1 MVSFR
6 LQPNYPILRNL
17 KEIVAILLSLV
28 QPLTKKGFKSE
39 RFFVI
44 FPDICFNITQR
55 PFGKKICQYFVNAH
69 MLLCTK
75 LTQFLKYQIYY
86 SSRIFC
92 PANVANRDSMVRGKL
107 GCSHRLPY
115 YVFFFQTSVCAC
127 VDGCNLL
134 TDLHN
139 YNDHSVYM
147 DFCAR
152 SMCQQESLDYE

>member
-55 PFGKKICQYFVNAH
+55 PFGKKN
-69 MLLCTK
+69 LP
-75 LTQFLKYQIYY
+75 
-86 SSRIFC
+86 IFC
-92 PANVANRDSMVRGKL
+92 KRPHATMYEVDPVSEVSNILFLAYFLPGKC
-107 GCSHRLPY
+107 G
-115 YVFFFQTSVCAC
+115 
-127 VDGCNLL
+127 
-134 TDLHN
+134 
-139 YNDHSVYM
+139 
-147 DFCAR
+147 
-152 SMCQQESLDYE
+152 ESRFNGPGKIGMQP